1 MPRRYIFRHQS
12 RACVPCWVKA
22 AIGTAVALGM
32 IAVID
37 DFGGAPL
44 LAAPLG
50 ASAVMIF
57 GFPES
62 PMAQPANVVGGH
74 FIATLLALVADHLL
88 PGGLISMMATVAVV
102 MVVLAL
108 ARLAHPP
115 AVANPLVVMMG
126 HPGWS
131 FLWMPVLLGA
141 VVLVLVAVLVH
152 RFPPRSTYPLPVHP
166 HPPSQA

>member
-1 MPRRYIFRHQS
+1 MPRRYIFRHQT
-12 RACVPCWVKA
+12 RPCLPCWVKA
-22 AIGTAVALGM
+22 AMGTALALGM
-32 IAVID
+32 IAVVD

-57 GFPES
+57 GFPEA

-74 FIATLLALVADHLL
+74 FIATSLALLADHFL
-88 PGGLISMMATVAVV
+88 PGGVIAMAATVAVV

-126 HPGWS
+126 HPGWGY
-131 FLWMPVLLGA
+131 LLMPVLLGS
-141 VVLVLVAVLVH
+141 VILVLVAVLVH
-152 RFPPRSTYPLPVHP
+152 RLPPRSVYPLPVRP
-166 HPPSQA
+166 HPPSQT